1 MLLHSSAFER
11 RPLIQIIIII
21 IICHRNCVIDRQTK
35 RQTQEVSR
43 GPRIIQSIK
52 YYSSSRDLGENH
64 VQVHKSA

>member
-1 MLLHSSAFER
+1 MLLHRSAFER
-11 RPLIQIIIII
+11 RPLIQIII

-43 GPRIIQSIK
+43 GPRFIQSIK
-52 YYSSSRDLGENH
+52 YYSSSRNLGENH